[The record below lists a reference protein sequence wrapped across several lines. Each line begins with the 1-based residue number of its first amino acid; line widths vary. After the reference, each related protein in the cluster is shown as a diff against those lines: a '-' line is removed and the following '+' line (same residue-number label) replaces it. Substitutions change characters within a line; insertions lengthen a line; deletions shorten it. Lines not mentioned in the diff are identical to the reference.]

1 MSMKAARGA
10 KRVCQSC
17 GSKFYDLN
25 RDPITCPICNAVFM
39 DHDAKPKAVLV
50 GNAEDDDD
58 DEVLTPAK
66 GGVEVVSLEEVAA
79 DETEDIPDLEDSDLA
94 VDDEDEDLGGD
105 DEDFIAV
112 EDDDEDDDV
121 TGIVGGSREDDEE
134 V

>member
-39 DHDAKPKAVLV
+39 DHDAKPKAVLA

-66 GGVEVVSLEEVAA
+66 GVEVVSLEEVAA
-79 DETEDIPDLEDSDLA
+79 DETDDIPDLEDSDLA
-94 VDDEDEDLGGD
+94 VDDEEEDLGGD

-121 TGIVGGSREDDEE
+121 TAIVSGPREDDEE

>member
-1 MSMKAARGA
+1 MKAARGA

-50 GNAEDDDD
+50 GNTEDDED

-66 GGVEVVSLEEVAA
+66 GAVEVVSLEEVAA
-79 DETEDIPDLEDSDLA
+79 DENEDIPDLEDSDLA
-94 VDDEDEDLGGD
+94 VDEEEEDLGGN

-121 TGIVGGSREDDEE
+121 TGIVGGSREDNEE
-134 V
+134 A

>member
-1 MSMKAARGA
+1 MKAARGA

-39 DHDAKPKAVLV
+39 DHDAKPKAVLA
-50 GNAEDDDD
+50 GNAVDDDDD

-66 GGVEVVSLEEVAA
+66 GGIEVVSLEEVAA
-79 DETEDIPDLEDSDLA
+79 DETDDIPDLEDGDLA

-121 TGIVGGSREDDEE
+121 TSIVSGPREDDEE